1 MLENP
6 EIKLLVTGCVKKD
19 PTSQKELVNTFSSML
34 YTVCLRY
41 MGESHLAK
49 DVLQDSFI
57 RIFKGIHTYDSERG
71 SLQGW
76 MRRVTINVALKQL
89 KKQKSRMESEIGENV
104 SHLTKDANVTDK
116 LAAEDL
122 LKVVQTLPDGYRQ
135 IFNLSVVEGYNHRE
149 IGEMLGIE
157 EVTSRSQLS
166 RAKQLLRKKLINM
179 QTDESWAKIS

>member
-1 MLENP
+1 MLSNP

-19 PTSQKELVNTFSSML
+19 PTAQKELVEKFSSML

-41 MGESHLAK
+41 MGDSHAAK

-76 MRRVTINVALKQL
+76 MRRVTINVALKQIGKN
-89 KKQKSRMESEIGENV
+89 KKRQVSEIGDNEIGMQKQPV
-104 SHLTKDANVTDK
+104 VTDK

-122 LKVVQTLPDGYRQ
+122 LKVVQTLPEGYRQ

-166 RAKQLLRKKLINM
+166 RAKQLLRKKLQNL
-179 QTDESWAKIS
+179 QTDDSWARTI

>member
-1 MLENP
+1 MLNNP
-6 EIKLLVTGCVKKD
+6 EIKQLVSGCVKKD
-19 PTSQKELVNTFSSML
+19 ATSQRQLVDTFSSML

-57 RIFKGIHTYDSERG
+57 RIFKGIHTFDSERG

-89 KKQKSRMESEIGENV
+89 KKQKSRMESEIGDNV
-104 SHLTKDANVTDK
+104 AHLTKASDVTDK

-122 LKVVQTLPDGYRQ
+122 LKVVRTLPEGYRQ

-166 RAKQLLRKKLINM
+166 RAKQLLRKKLVNM
-179 QTDESWAKIS
+179 QTDKSWAKIS

>member
-1 MLENP
+1 MLNNP
-6 EIKLLVTGCVKKD
+6 EIKRLVDGCVKKD
-19 PTSQKELVNTFSSML
+19 ATAQKELVDTFSSML

-57 RIFKGIHTYDSERG
+57 RIFKGIHTYDCDRG

-76 MRRVTINVALKQL
+76 MRRVTINVALKQI
-89 KKQKSRMESEIGENV
+89 KKQKSRMESEIGDNV
-104 SHLTKDANVTDK
+104 SHLTKASDVTDK

-122 LKVVQTLPDGYRQ
+122 LKVVQTLPEGYRQ

-179 QTDESWAKIS
+179 KTDMSWVRIK

>member
-1 MLENP
+1 MLNNP
-6 EIKLLVTGCVKKD
+6 EIKLLVTGCVKQD
-19 PTSQKELVNTFSSML
+19 PTAQKELVEKFSSML

-41 MGESHLAK
+41 MGNSHSAK

-57 RIFKGIHTYDSERG
+57 RIFKGIHTYDCDRG

-76 MRRVTINVALKQL
+76 MRRVTINVALKQIN
-89 KKQKSRMESEIGENV
+89 KNKTRYFSEISENEIGME
-104 SHLTKDANVTDK
+104 KQPAITDQ

-122 LKVVQTLPDGYRQ
+122 LKVVQTLPEGYRQ

-166 RAKQLLRKKLINM
+166 RAKQLLRKKLQNM
-179 QTDESWAKIS
+179 QIDTPWARIS